1 MLNLTPH
8 PSLPSTPLPPS
19 LGSGVRRRSRVG
31 LLFDRFVGVHGS
43 YFEHR
48 VMLQQFCTVLL
59 QSWTKL
65 PVLGAAV
72 WAAEATRSAAIST
85 VGVVGIVERAFW
97 LLLGALLLNA
107 LVSRVGCA
115 LVDCPIPP
123 RHSASALWSL
133 SLWSHGWKLH
143 ACFFISTQLSSE
155 LGRAPCIGSTTGQVI
170 AVSFC
175 CYWCVT
181 V

>member
-8 PSLPSTPLPPS
+8 PSLPSNPLPPS

-97 LLLGALLLNA
+97 MLLGALLLNA

-133 SLWSHGWKLH
+133 SSFVLVMP
-143 ACFFISTQLSSE
+143 FFFPYPPHSLLSF
-155 LGRAPCIGSTTGQVI
+155 LP
-170 AVSFC
+170 VSG
-175 CYWCVT
+175 CVASFRR
-181 V
+181 